1 MYSTAD
7 TINIFIHSVEI
18 FNISL
23 LIAVLFSWNRL
34 PSNIKWLAIYCFLIV
49 PFLIINYTVGSYFD
63 VNNRFLFHIEL
74 HIEFLLFSMFFYKTL
89 TNEKLKQS
97 VLYGVIIFFVCTVV
111 DYLFFESFWLE
122 TPDKLFLIFNTWV
135 ILLSLSLF
143 YQIYTE
149 GKIKQLFKAP
159 LFWIAT
165 ALFFQ
170 NISSIFINATA
181 NLWSYNEDIALLVYL
196 IESLIWFI
204 YVLMLLNFFRLLYK
218 QRNILN
224 EI

>member
-1 MYSTAD
+1 MHSIAD
-7 TINIFIHSVEI
+7 IINFFIHAIET
-18 FNISL
+18 FNASL
-23 LIAVLFSWNRL
+23 LIAVIYTWKIL
-34 PSNIKWLAIYCFLIV
+34 PSNFKWMAIYCLLIV
-49 PFLIINYTVGSYFD
+49 PFLIVNYTVGYYFE

-74 HIEFLLFSMFFYKTL
+74 HIDFLLFTMFFYKTL
-89 TNEKLKQS
+89 TNEMVKQRI
-97 VLYGVIIFFVCTVV
+97 LYGVLIFFVCTAI

-135 ILLSLSLF
+135 ISLSLSLF

-170 NISSIFINATA
+170 NISSIIINATA
-181 NLWSYNEDIALLVYL
+181 NLWSYNTDIALFVYL

>member
-1 MYSTAD
+1 
-7 TINIFIHSVEI
+7 
-18 FNISL
+18 
-23 LIAVLFSWNRL
+23 
-34 PSNIKWLAIYCFLIV
+34 
-49 PFLIINYTVGSYFD
+49 
-63 VNNRFLFHIEL
+63 
-74 HIEFLLFSMFFYKTL
+74 MFFYKTL

-181 NLWSYNEDIALLVYL
+181 NLWSYNENIALLVYL

-218 QRNILN
+218 ERNILN